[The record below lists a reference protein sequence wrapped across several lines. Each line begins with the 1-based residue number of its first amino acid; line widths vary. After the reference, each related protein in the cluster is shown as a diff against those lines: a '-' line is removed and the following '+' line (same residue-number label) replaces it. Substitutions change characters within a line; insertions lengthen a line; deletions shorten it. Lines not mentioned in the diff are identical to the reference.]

1 MCYMC
6 YLSIIEVCCCTLIT
20 GASYTGA
27 SYTGASYTGVI
38 YTGVSYTGA
47 TLGERETEIENIG
60 LGG

>member
-6 YLSIIEVCCCTLIT
+6 YLSIIEVYCCTLIT

-27 SYTGASYTGVI
+27 SYTGAS